1 MFKKALL
8 ILLVSL
14 FTASVVSAA
23 TYKIDP
29 VHSQVHFSVAHL
41 VMFKVRGLFTEFD
54 GSAEADPAS
63 QTLNSV
69 KATITTNSID
79 TRIVKR
85 DNHLRSEDFFATDR
99 FPQMSFVSTKIVGSG
114 SDITIHGDLTIR
126 DQTREVVLKGQY
138 LGSNKD
144 GWGNEVAGFEATG
157 KINRKDFGLT
167 WNKVLETGGV
177 TVGEEVEIGL
187 EIQAKKQ

>member
-1 MFKKALL
+1 MLKKTML
-8 ILLVSL
+8 IFLAVL

-23 TYKIDP
+23 SYKIDP

-54 GSAEADPAS
+54 GTAEADPAT
-63 QTLNSV
+63 QTLQSIN
-69 KATITTNSID
+69 ATISTSSID
-79 TRIVKR
+79 TRIEKR
-85 DNHLRSEDFFATDR
+85 DKHLRSEDFFAVDH
-99 FPQMSFVSTKIVGSG
+99 FPQMTFVSKNIVGSG
-114 SDITIHGDLTIR
+114 ANITIHGDLTIR

-144 GWGNEVAGFEATG
+144 GWGNQVAGFEATG